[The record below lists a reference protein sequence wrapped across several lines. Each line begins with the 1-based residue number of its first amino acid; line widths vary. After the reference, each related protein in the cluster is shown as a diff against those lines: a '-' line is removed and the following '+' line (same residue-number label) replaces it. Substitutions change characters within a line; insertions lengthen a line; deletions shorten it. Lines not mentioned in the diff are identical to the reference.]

1 MQGTC
6 QQSGARLH
14 ALMRAGARRW
24 CRLGIALLLL
34 QFPPGHAQS
43 GGTPASD
50 DNLGHPTRIVT
61 AVRDR
66 YTIAGL
72 VTHLE
77 GTKAFKH
84 GIALFPGYPG
94 IMRLR
99 DEGGEPRFDL
109 RGNFLA
115 RSRRHWLDHET
126 LVVVVDAPSDQWGSF
141 TQLFREVPRYGAD
154 VAALLDVIGRQYKV
168 ESWTFVGTSEGSVSA
183 FHAARM
189 NPRRAPR
196 TILTASLFQAT
207 RNGPGLASVAWGELA
222 GELLWV
228 HHADDPC
235 SYTAYRDARAYAQK
249 SRKPL
254 VTVRGGGPGRG
265 AACEAFTAHGFVGVE
280 RKTVEA
286 MRSWVKTGT
295 VPADVKREP

>member
-1 MQGTC
+1 MMRPGGC
-6 QQSGARLH
+6 DWAR
-14 ALMRAGARRW
+14 MV
-24 CRLGIALLLL
+24 CLGIALPLLL
-34 QFPPGHAQS
+34 AQS
-43 GGTPASD
+43 CQAQPGGTQATD
-50 DNLGHPTRIVT
+50 ANLLHPTRIVT
-61 AVRDR
+61 AARDG
-66 YTIAGL
+66 YTISGL
-72 VTHLE
+72 ATHLE
-77 GTKAFKH
+77 GAQAFKH

-99 DEGGEPRFDL
+99 DENGEPRFEL
-109 RGNFLA
+109 RGNFLV
-115 RSRRHWLDHET
+115 RSRGHWLDHET
-126 LVVVVDAPSDQWGSF
+126 LVVVVDAPSDQWGWF
-141 TQLFREVPRYGAD
+141 AQPFRETPRYGAD
-154 VAALLDVIGRQYKV
+154 VGALLDAIGQQV
-168 ESWTFVGTSEGSVSA
+168 SVAHWTFVGTSEGSVSA

-189 NPRRAPR
+189 NPRRAQR
-196 TILTASLFQAT
+196 TILTAALFQAT

-280 RKTVEA
+280 RETVEA
-286 MRSWVKTGT
+286 MRSWVKTGV